1 MKKIKARLFIIS
13 SAINLGVVYFLKLKI
28 TIQEV
33 LKIHIFLFLLL
44 FLTDL
49 IQAKLSKHKN
59 IPPSLILSINFL
71 RILACL
77 FFLCP
82 AILNYEKPDNSYIYN
97 FFFVYFFILFFDIFL
112 KRKNNNKISG

>member
-1 MKKIKARLFIIS
+1 MKKSKASLFIAS
-13 SAINLGVVYFLKLKI
+13 LAINLGAVYFFELTL
-28 TIQEV
+28 TFQEV
-33 LKIHIFLFLLL
+33 LIIHIFLFVLL

-49 IQAKLSKHKN
+49 IQAKLSRHKN
-59 IPPSLILSINFL
+59 VAPSLALSVNFL

-82 AILNYEKPDNSYIYN
+82 TILNYEKSDNSYIYN